1 LLQLD
6 PPMNQL
12 LFGSLGDDIGRR
24 FLPPTHGTESSSDF
38 RLPEGKKIVAVRPL
52 MFVLT
57 LAVGVGACLGT
68 ILALFTWTAASL

>member
-6 PPMNQL
+6 PPMNQS
-12 LFGSLGDDIGRR
+12 LFRSLGDDIERR
-24 FLPPTHGTESSSDF
+24 LLPPTEGTESSSDF

-57 LAVGVGACLGT
+57 LAVGVGGCLGT
-68 ILALFTWTAASL
+68 ILALFAWTAASL